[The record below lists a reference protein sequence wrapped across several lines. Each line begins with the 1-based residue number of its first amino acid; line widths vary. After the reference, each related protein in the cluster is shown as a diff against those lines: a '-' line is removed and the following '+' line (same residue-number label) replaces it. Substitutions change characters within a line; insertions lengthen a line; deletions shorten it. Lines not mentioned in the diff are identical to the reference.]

1 VARHFDSLKFPYTWD
16 SVTATCTLR
25 KHLCTVCIL
34 SVIGASVLL
43 AMLQLY
49 SFPIQRVALSARTFR
64 VEVAIC
70 PRVNLMR
77 GVERLFAYFGD
88 VVVER

>member
-1 VARHFDSLKFPYTWD
+1 
-16 SVTATCTLR
+16 
-25 KHLCTVCIL
+25 
-34 SVIGASVLL
+34 
-43 AMLQLY
+43 MLQLY